1 MAGKIRWAKGLEKL
15 FVPIESVKQH
25 PKNANNGDVDGIIE
39 AIKINGYIDPITVH
53 EETGHILAGNHRYQA
68 LMAMG
73 SKVIP
78 ASFVSGN
85 EEDIIRSMIA
95 NNRVAD
101 KRQTDDGLLLEL
113 MDILR
118 ETEAGLIGTGWT
130 EDEYNNLLLSQEQ
143 EPLPEV
149 PQQGFGLAL
158 NGIYEVTVSFDNGD
172 DRDALA
178 GEMRSRYGDDE
189 VREANL

>member
-1 MAGKIRWAKGLEKL
+1 MSGKIRWSKGLEKL
-15 FVPIESVKQH
+15 FVPIDSVKQH
-25 PKNANNGDVDGIIE
+25 PRNANNGDVDGIIE
-39 AIKINGYIDPITVH
+39 AIKINGYTDPVVVH

-73 SKVIP
+73 AKVIP

-85 EEDIIRSMIA
+85 EEDILRSMIA

-101 KRQTDDGLLLEL
+101 KRRTDDGLLLE
-113 MDILR
+113 ILGILH
-118 ETEAGLIGTGWT
+118 ESEAGLLATGWS
-130 EDEYNNLLLSQEQ
+130 EDEYTDLMLSQEQ

-178 GEMRSRYGDDE
+178 GEMRSRFGDDE